1 MIKPVI
7 LILSPSTCSFSP
19 RVVFGLCFGI
29 KDCINTCLF
38 ACFALLEGTHLMIE
52 NDLRFGETQNKTE
65 ESVQEERNV
74 IYAVPSEK
82 F

>member
-1 MIKPVI
+1 
-7 LILSPSTCSFSP
+7 
-19 RVVFGLCFGI
+19 
-29 KDCINTCLF
+29 
-38 ACFALLEGTHLMIE
+38 MIE